1 MKKEDRDEQI
11 DDEGVKDRGEPST
24 PSNSTMGLTDGRIE
38 KKDGAENEGGRGVS
52 SIKDAKRNE

>member
-24 PSNSTMGLTDGRIE
+24 PSTMGLTDGRIE